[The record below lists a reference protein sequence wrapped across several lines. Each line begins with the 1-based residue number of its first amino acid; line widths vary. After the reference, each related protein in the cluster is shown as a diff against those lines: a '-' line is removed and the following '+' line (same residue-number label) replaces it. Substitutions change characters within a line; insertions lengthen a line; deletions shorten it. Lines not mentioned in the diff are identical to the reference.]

1 MEISVAQ
8 EKEVK
13 LLKVDLAKQYK
24 LNTNLSDALKNI
36 RDNTQ
41 REIKKAW
48 S

>member
-24 LNTNLSDALKNI
+24 LNTNLLDALKTI